1 MQDVN
6 TSRTAAA
13 AVSAPVAFAS
23 ICAPPFCASSIA
35 ESLLRGNRDT
45 EEGRSTSGRMPL
57 QSVSIHADALEHT
70 AMQAVFV
77 PIFAVLLESEFAVE
91 ALRAGVVLGRM
102 RA

>member
-6 TSRTAAA
+6 TSRMAAA

-23 ICAPPFCASSIA
+23 ISSIA

-70 AMQAVFV
+70 VMQAVFV